1 MSAAVTR
8 ATFEIG
14 EADLPRLVLVEDN
27 LPPRYQDFQALREG
41 GLDNRTMAEHG
52 FAGATE
58 ERFRRAGRVAGF
70 LREFGLPGPQVYVD
84 GVDFVVASVAH
95 LFDSPE
101 SVHRWMLDVFI
112 RDFEDNVGVDLGD
125 GQVLQGIDHLT
136 PKGFFDEAVGLR
148 TIHDN
153 SGQTVSSTVIDF
165 RVGRILGVVF
175 VATLGDHHRLE
186 EASELGISME
196 RLIVSVALGH

>member
-27 LPPRYQDFQALREG
+27 LPARYQDFQALREG
-41 GLDNRTMAEHG
+41 GLDNRSMAEHG
-52 FAGATE
+52 FAGASE

-70 LREFGLPGPQVYVD
+70 LREFGLPGPQVYID

-95 LFDSPE
+95 IFDSPE

-136 PKGFFDEAVGLR
+136 PEGFFDEAVGLR

-175 VATLGDHHRLE
+175 VATLGEHDRLE
-186 EASELGISME
+186 EASELGIAME

>member
-14 EADLPRLVLVEDN
+14 EADLPRLVLVEDD
-27 LPPRYQDFQALREG
+27 LPPRFRDYQALSEG

-58 ERFRRAGRVAGF
+58 ERFRRAGRIAGF

-101 SVHRWMLDVFI
+101 SVYRWMIDVFLG
-112 RDFEDNVGVDLGD
+112 DFADNVGVDLGN
-125 GQVLQGIDHLT
+125 GQVLQGVDHLT
-136 PKGFFDEAVGLR
+136 PEGFFDEAVGLR

-175 VATLGDHHRLE
+175 VAALGDHYRLE
-186 EASELGISME
+186 EASELGIAME

>member
-27 LPPRYQDFQALREG
+27 LPARYQDFQALREG
-41 GLDNRTMAEHG
+41 GLDNRTMSEHG
-52 FAGATE
+52 FAGASE
-58 ERFRRAGRVAGF
+58 ERFRRAGRITGF
-70 LREFGLPGPQVYVD
+70 LREFGLPGPQVYID

-136 PKGFFDEAVGLR
+136 PEGVLR
-148 TIHDN
+148 
-153 SGQTVSSTVIDF
+153 
-165 RVGRILGVVF
+165 
-175 VATLGDHHRLE
+175 
-186 EASELGISME
+186 
-196 RLIVSVALGH
+196 

>member
-27 LPPRYQDFQALREG
+27 LPARYQDFQALREG
-41 GLDNRTMAEHG
+41 GLDNRSMAEHG
-52 FAGATE
+52 FAGASE

-101 SVHRWMLDVFI
+101 SVHRWMLEVFI
-112 RDFEDNVGVDLGD
+112 RDFEDKVGVDLGD

-136 PKGFFDEAVGLR
+136 PEGFFDEAVGLR

-175 VATLGDHHRLE
+175 VATLGEHDRLE

>member
-14 EADLPRLVLVEDN
+14 EDDLPRMVLVEDD
-27 LPPRYQDFQALREG
+27 LPSRYEEYQVLGEG
-41 GLDNRTMAEHG
+41 GLDNRTMADHG
-52 FAGATE
+52 FAGASE
-58 ERFRRAGRVAGF
+58 ERFHRAGRVTGF

-101 SVHRWMLDVFI
+101 SVHRWMMDVFV
-112 RDFEDNVGVDLGD
+112 RDFEDNVGVDLGN
-125 GQVLQGIDHLT
+125 GQILKGIDHLT
-136 PKGFFDEAVGLR
+136 PEGFFDESVGLR
-148 TIHDN
+148 TIHD
-153 SGQTVSSTVIDF
+153 SLGQTVSSTVIDF

-186 EASELGISME
+186 ETIELGITME
-196 RLIVSVALGH
+196 QVIVSVALGH